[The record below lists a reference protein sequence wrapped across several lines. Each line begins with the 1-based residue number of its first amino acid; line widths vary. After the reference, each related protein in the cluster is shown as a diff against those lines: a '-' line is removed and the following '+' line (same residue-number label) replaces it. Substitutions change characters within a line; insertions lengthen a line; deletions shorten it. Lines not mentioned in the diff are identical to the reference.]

1 MSGGFDGRGGRR
13 QSVGSEAIES
23 AGSRILD
30 GMAMDR
36 KPAVS
41 A

>member
-1 MSGGFDGRGGRR
+1 MNGEFDGRGGRQR
-13 QSVGSEAIES
+13 SVGSEAIES